1 MQAAFKPVRLETG
14 FLKYIAVRQ
23 EIDAG
28 TGLPRLSNHREK
40 SVLQLDDRTSLFIF
54 IVIDAAVPVNL
65 KVHMGRQGINYGGT
79 HTVKSSAGLISVV
92 IEFTACMKGG
102 QYDSGC

>member
-1 MQAAFKPVRLETG
+1 MQVPVS
-14 FLKYIAVRQ
+14 
-23 EIDAG
+23 
-28 TGLPRLSNHREK
+28 LSNHREK

-102 QYDSGC
+102 QYDSGR